1 MKASSENWSN
11 SIKALFVLAAAL
23 TVTAFGAEEVNSIV
37 AKVGDASITAVEL
50 DRYINPTLKS
60 YMKMMPDDP
69 QIREEYNQ
77 ERVDA
82 LKSII
87 DKKLLVR
94 EANKLEFS
102 IPPMEI
108 DKQLSKERERY
119 ASEEEFQAYLKENKI
134 TLQEFKELL
143 SDSIKAQALLQEKV
157 FKRVRVLPHE
167 VHKFYVDN
175 KNLLYSSQPSV
186 HLYQI
191 LIKDNPS
198 GEGKDPYARISDIK
212 NQLAS
217 GANFQQLALM
227 YSEGPMRS
235 SGGDWG
241 IIEQG
246 HFGEEMAAVESAAFT
261 LAPGTYS
268 DIIRTRFGY
277 HIVYVSAKKDAHV
290 QTERE
295 AYDDIYRR
303 VAESKS
309 AAVYEPYMNGLRR
322 SCSIEIFDP
331 ELMAAKP
338 QIKPGKKIGDFMTR
352 KLEEAESAPSQI
364 ESVNTTPVT
373 VTETAET
380 QEASTPV
387 LVTESEGNAEETKE
401 NAAAEET
408 PAESKEEG
416 DSAWKEDPRNTE
428 IKVVTD
434 SDVWKESGEEK
445 IEVDPNASSAFD
457 TDSSAEVKK
466 EETKEEVPAAQEQ
479 KEDVFVELKAAE
491 TNAET
496 ANTEETKED
505 VFVELKTAEAP
516 AETKEE
522 VIEELKDAETKAETA
537 NTEINKEDVFV
548 ELKTAEDPAETREEV
563 IAELKDAETK
573 AETSEETKETEEKAE
588 EDKKADPFEEL
599 EKTLDKSMSDPDL
612 PGAQPRSNS
621 PVFEMKDVTPLDEG
635 K

>member
-11 SIKALFVLAAAL
+11 SIKALFILAAAMTL
-23 TVTAFGAEEVNSIV
+23 AVSGAEEVNSIV
-37 AKVGDASITAVEL
+37 AKVGDSSITAVEL

-69 QIREEYNQ
+69 QVREEYNK

-87 DKKLLVR
+87 DNKLLVR
-94 EANKLEFS
+94 EANKLEFT

-119 ASEEEFQAYLKENKI
+119 TSEEEFQAFLKENKI
-134 TLQEFKELL
+134 TLQEFKEHL
-143 SDSIKAQALLQEKV
+143 SDSIKAQAVLHEKV

-191 LIKDNPS
+191 LIKDVPS
-198 GEGKDPYARISDIK
+198 SEGIDPYARISDIK

-227 YSEGPMRS
+227 YSEGPMRA

-246 HFGEEMAAVESAAFT
+246 HFGEEMTAVESAAFT
-261 LAPGTYS
+261 LAPGSYS

-309 AAVYEPYMNGLRR
+309 SAVYEPYMNGLRR

-352 KLEEAESAPSQI
+352 KLEEAESSASQT
-364 ESVNTTPVT
+364 ESVNTAPISVS
-373 VTETAET
+373 ESANT

-387 LVTESEGNAEETKE
+387 FVTESEGEAEQIKSSESTE
-401 NAAAEET
+401 NAAKEET

-416 DSAWKEDPRNTE
+416 DSAWKEDPRNNE
-428 IKVVTD
+428 VKVTPD
-434 SDVWKESGEEK
+434 SDVWKESTEEK
-445 IEVDPNASSAFD
+445 IEVVPSEASAFD
-457 TDSSAEVKK
+457 TADNSAPKTEVK
-466 EETKEEVPAAQEQ
+466 EETKAEDIFVELKESSAPAETKEEAIS
-479 KEDVFVELKAAE
+479 ELKAAE

-496 ANTEETKED
+496 SNTDLVKED
-505 VFVELKTAEAP
+505 VFVELKESPAP

-522 VIEELKDAETKAETA
+522 AISELKDAEK
-537 NTEINKEDVFV
+537 N
-548 ELKTAEDPAETREEV
+548 
-563 IAELKDAETK
+563 
-573 AETSEETKETEEKAE
+573 AETSDETKEQET
-588 EDKKADPFEEL
+588 KKADPFEEL
-599 EKTLDKSMSDPDL
+599 EKALDKSMADPNL
-612 PGAQPRSNS
+612 PGAQPSSDS
-621 PVFEMKDVTPLDEG
+621 PLFEMKEITPAGEG

>member
-11 SIKALFVLAAAL
+11 SIKAFFLLAAIL
-23 TVTAFGAEEVNSIV
+23 TAFSSGAAEVNSIV
-37 AKVGDASITAVEL
+37 AKVGDASITSVEL
-50 DRYINPTLKS
+50 DRYVNPTLKS

-69 QIREEYNQ
+69 QIREEYNL

-82 LKSII
+82 LKGII
-87 DKKLLVR
+87 DSKLLVR
-94 EANKLEFS
+94 EANKLEFT

-119 ASEEEFQAYLKENKI
+119 TSEEEFQAYLKENKI
-134 TLQEFKELL
+134 TLQEFKEHL
-143 SDSIKAQALLQEKV
+143 SDSIKAQAVLQEKV

-191 LIKDNPS
+191 LIKDDPS
-198 GEGKDPYARISDIK
+198 KEGRDPYARISDIK

-227 YSEGPMRS
+227 YSEGPMRA

-322 SCSIEIFDP
+322 SCAIEIFDP

-352 KLEEAESAPSQI
+352 KMEEAESAPSQV
-364 ESVNTTPVT
+364 ESVSTAPVT
-373 VTETAET
+373 VTETAEIK
-380 QEASTPV
+380 EASTPV
-387 LVTESEGNAEETKE
+387 LVTENEGNEEQTQVTESAEKSS
-401 NAAAEET
+401 EEVI

-416 DSAWKEDPRNTE
+416 DSAWKEDPRNKE
-428 IKVVTD
+428 IKSD
-434 SDVWKESGEEK
+434 PGSDVWEK
-445 IEVDPNASSAFD
+445 GPEDKTEVDPNASSAFD
-457 TDSSAEVKK
+457 ADSSVSETVEVKS
-466 EETKEEVPAAQEQ
+466 EETKEEAEAANEK

-496 ANTEETKED
+496 ENPEVVKED
-505 VFVELKTAEAP
+505 VFVELKAAEMKEETP
-516 AETKEE
+516 AETKAAEPKEE
-522 VIEELKDAETKAETA
+522 
-537 NTEINKEDVFV
+537 
-548 ELKTAEDPAETREEV
+548 
-563 IAELKDAETK
+563 
-573 AETSEETKETEEKAE
+573 S
-588 EDKKADPFEEL
+588 KKADPFDEL
-599 EKTLDKSMSDPDL
+599 EKKMDQNMADPNL
-612 PGAQPRSNS
+612 PGAQPSTD
-621 PVFEMKDVTPLDEG
+621 PPLFEMKEVSAPANN
-635 K
+635 